1 MVQYIVK
8 WHLRIHLLKC
18 SFQNDI
24 SFTSETEWV
33 RTGIDVRVL
42 WKLCCTWTVLKEA
55 LGCVA
60 MVTAWG
66 CSGESAFVLSS
77 LDTSAVVT
85 TGVLDFWEKR
95 WTLLPRNLAIK
106 LLHNYAHFV
115 ITTTFLSPEQS
126 HSFSHSSNLQTPDT
140 SWSKLLLHDQS
151 TAWCCHMASD
161 EQSKLRNPNFF

>member
-1 MVQYIVK
+1 M
-8 WHLRIHLLKC
+8 
-18 SFQNDI
+18 
-24 SFTSETEWV
+24 

-95 WTLLPRNLAIK
+95 WTLLPRNLALK
-106 LLHNYAHFV
+106 LLHNYNHFLLSWTKSFIFSFFKPIKHLIPPGRRYFYMTSQMPGV
-115 ITTTFLSPEQS
+115 ATRQVMNNQNWQILTF
-126 HSFSHSSNLQTPDT
+126 
-140 SWSKLLLHDQS
+140 SKVAKSYL
-151 TAWCCHMASD
+151 
-161 EQSKLRNPNFF
+161 